1 MLVLFLMTRDAAGF
15 FANFGQAENNYVDGF
30 EMARY
35 DQDQLR
41 TFFIFIFSKFNKKS
55 EFLTGKRLRTII
67 SMKLLIVSSRYI

>member
-1 MLVLFLMTRDAAGF
+1 MMILFLMARDAAGF

-41 TFFIFIFSKFNKKS
+41 TSSYFN
-55 EFLTGKRLRTII
+55 FC
-67 SMKLLIVSSRYI
+67 LI

>member
-1 MLVLFLMTRDAAGF
+1 MLLKMMILFLMARDAAGF

-41 TFFIFIFSKFNKKS
+41 TFSYFN
-55 EFLTGKRLRTII
+55 FC
-67 SMKLLIVSSRYI
+67 